1 MNRTS
6 AVGEILMKRWLWG
19 MVLGLLVSAPA
30 GWAAPAAA
38 PADYRFAAGDVI
50 EITVSPQKNF
60 DRTLTVQ
67 PDGKISYP
75 IAGQIQVVGLTV
87 EQLGKKLQ
95 ESLNQELV
103 DPVVSVS
110 LKEVSK
116 REVGRVSFL
125 GAVRSPGSI
134 EIRDNTTLADALAAV
149 GGPAPLADLRRITV
163 TRTNGEV
170 TTVDLSQT
178 DRTGR
183 VETNL
188 RLQPGDIIVV
198 PEGTRPTVLVLGEVA
213 KPGSHEL
220 PREARLLDA
229 LSLAGGATDRADL
242 HRVNVARAGAGS
254 TRTLDLLPLLT
265 KGDTSN
271 PELNILLQPGDTLF
285 VAETAQQVYVL
296 GSVGKPGLYPLRPG
310 DRVLDVLVNAGG
322 AGAGSSKAVL
332 VRRGEGGQPVPKELD
347 LKKIMAKGDMQ
358 ENQLLQPGDALFVP
372 DKKTRRGVT
381 DALGLVWPL
390 STLFSLF
397 R

>member
-1 MNRTS
+1 
-6 AVGEILMKRWLWG
+6 
-19 MVLGLLVSAPA
+19 
-30 GWAAPAAA
+30 
-38 PADYRFAAGDVI
+38 
-50 EITVSPQKNF
+50 
-60 DRTLTVQ
+60 
-67 PDGKISYP
+67 
-75 IAGQIQVVGLTV
+75 
-87 EQLGKKLQ
+87 
-95 ESLNQELV
+95 V

-242 HRVNVARAGAGS
+242 HRVTVARAGAGS

>member
-1 MNRTS
+1 M
-6 AVGEILMKRWLWG
+6 VEWGEILMKWWLWG
-19 MVLGLLVSAPA
+19 MILGVLVSAPA
-30 GWAAPAAA
+30 GWAASAAA

-87 EQLGKKLQ
+87 EQLGKQLQ
-95 ESLNQELV
+95 ESLNRELV

-149 GGPAPLADLRRITV
+149 GGPGPLADLRRVTV
-163 TRTNGEV
+163 TRVGGE
-170 TTVDLSQT
+170 TSTVDLSQT

-183 VETNL
+183 VESNL
-188 RLQPGDIIVV
+188 QIQPGDIIVV
-198 PEGTRPTVLVLGEVA
+198 PEGQRPTILVLGAVA
-213 KPGSHEL
+213 KPGSYEL
-220 PREARLLDA
+220 PRDARLLDA
-229 LSLAGGATDRADL
+229 LALAGGATERSDL
-242 HRVNVARAGAGS
+242 GRVTVTPQKPGGA
-254 TRTLDLLPLLT
+254 RTLDLLPLLT

-271 PELNILLQPGDTLF
+271 PELNVPLQSGDTLF
-285 VAETAQQVYVL
+285 VQETAQQIYVL
-296 GSVGKPGLYPLRPG
+296 GSVGKPGLYTIRPG
-310 DRVLDVLVNAGG
+310 DRVLDALVNAGG

-347 LKKIMAKGDMQ
+347 LKKIMAKGDVQ

-372 DKKTRRGVT
+372 DKKTRRPASE
-381 DALGLVWPL
+381 ALGILWPL
-390 STLFSLF
+390 TSLF
-397 R
+397 NLFR

>member
-6 AVGEILMKRWLWG
+6 AVGEILMKWWLWG

-242 HRVNVARAGAGS
+242 HRVTVARAGAGS